1 MQDHFKYSFQGSIQP
16 HLKKLEADGL
26 ITKETTRSGA
36 IIWHANQC
44 RVIDIIQ
51 NELAV
56 LKQRENELQDL
67 LAFLEEL
74 YVD

>member
-51 NELAV
+51 NELTV

-67 LAFLEEL
+67 LVFLKEL